1 MNNAKLFRLN
11 YLYWNPGSIGVD
23 AFTSDWS
30 GENNWLVPPV
40 SMVGRVINHLIKSNS
55 VGTFVVPK

>member
-1 MNNAKLFRLN
+1 MNNANLLRLKS
-11 YLYWNPGSIGVD
+11 LYSNPGSIGVD

-30 GENNWLVPPV
+30 GENNRLVPPV
-40 SMVGRVINHLIKSNS
+40 YMVGRVINHLIKSNY